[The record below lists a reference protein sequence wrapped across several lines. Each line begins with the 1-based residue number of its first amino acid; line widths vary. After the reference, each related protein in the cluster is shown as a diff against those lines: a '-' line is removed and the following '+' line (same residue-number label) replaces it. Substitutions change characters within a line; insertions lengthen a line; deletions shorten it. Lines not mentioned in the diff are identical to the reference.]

1 MRQDYPQFQA
11 RHAEILAIGP
21 DSPEAFQR
29 FWRERD
35 LPFPGLPD
43 PEHQVARVYGQESKV
58 LRLGRL
64 PALVL
69 VDCTGIIRYVHYGGS
84 MRDIPPNEPLLAL
97 LDQLNAE
104 EGVK

>member
-1 MRQDYPQFQA
+1 M
-11 RHAEILAIGP
+11 
-21 DSPEAFQR
+21 
-29 FWRERD
+29 
-35 LPFPGLPD
+35 
-43 PEHQVARVYGQESKV
+43 

-69 VDCTGIIRYVHYGGS
+69 VDCAGIIRYVHYGGS